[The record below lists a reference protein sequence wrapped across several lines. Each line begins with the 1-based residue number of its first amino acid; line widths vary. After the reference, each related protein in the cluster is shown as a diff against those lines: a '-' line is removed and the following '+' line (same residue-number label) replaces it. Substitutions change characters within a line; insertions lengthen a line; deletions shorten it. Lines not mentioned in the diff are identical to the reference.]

1 MQIHL
6 PEELDKYDKIVY
18 EPFCIFEKNNFLENL
33 SFSLQPG
40 EFSYLIGK
48 TGSGKSSILRS
59 IYCDVPIQSGNCII
73 DGVCINNIK
82 KSKVPLL
89 RRKIGIIFQD
99 FKLLS
104 DRTVFKNLEFVLK
117 ATEWN
122 DKSKINERIDEVLDQ
137 VKMNDFKNKFPD
149 RFFQIGIAEANMIGI
164 AAGMTIGEKIP
175 YTGTFAN
182 FSTGRVYDQIRQ
194 SVAYSNKNVKICA
207 SHAGIT
213 LGEDGATHQILEDIG
228 LMKMLPGMTV
238 INPCDYNQTKLAT
251 IEISKFFGPVYLR
264 FGRPK
269 VPLFTDLK
277 VKFEIGKG
285 IILKKGRGC
294 NNSCHWSLSLGV
306 FNCK

>member
-1 MQIHL
+1 MKSEIIIYEKVSL
-6 PEELDKYDKIVY
+6 KIG
-18 EPFCIFEKNNFLENL
+18 ENNFLENL

-104 DRTVFKNLEFVLK
+104 DRTVFKNLEFVLQ

-137 VKMNDFKNKFPD
+137 VKMNDFKNRFPYQLSGGEQQ
-149 RFFQIGIAEANMIGI
+149 RISIARAILNNPNLILADEPTGNLDPATSNEIMELILDINSKGS
-164 AAGMTIGEKIP
+164 TI
-175 YTGTFAN
+175 
-182 FSTGRVYDQIRQ
+182 
-194 SVAYSNKNVKICA
+194 
-207 SHAGIT
+207 
-213 LGEDGATHQILEDIG
+213 LMATH
-228 LMKMLPGMTV
+228 
-238 INPCDYNQTKLAT
+238 DYNVISTYPKKTLRVENGKLF
-251 IEISKFFGPVYLR
+251 ELSK
-264 FGRPK
+264 K
-269 VPLFTDLK
+269 T
-277 VKFEIGKG
+277 
-285 IILKKGRGC
+285 
-294 NNSCHWSLSLGV
+294 
-306 FNCK
+306 